1 MKTERMSPVLAFLA
15 NLAACLIVAS
25 CGRES
30 RPPSDQMVSLGSHR
44 LEMHLEGKGA
54 PTVVIDAGI
63 TDQLDKLRPLQ
74 NRLAQVT
81 QVITYNRAG
90 YGRSEPGPLPRHSG
104 REAEELKALL
114 EKASVPGPYVLV
126 GHSLGALNIQ
136 VFASKY
142 PDDAAGMVLLDPPP
156 LSFLLGQ
163 EYKDLRGM
171 AEQMTA
177 EWQAI
182 ADSTAN
188 STDAREQARSSFFQM
203 IASEHREMFG
213 ETAKMVGS
221 VSKFGDMPLMVL
233 AAGKPNPAFGEV
245 AEEYQRYWIG
255 QSRALA
261 DKSTNGK
268 FILAEGATH
277 YLYLD
282 VPELVAQ
289 NILSVVDQ
297 VRAKTSGGVEITP
310 TEAASIIAKC
320 AEAMGGVAKIK
331 DIRTLRT
338 EVVYPDH
345 GASVVL
351 HEIRRPNL
359 IRTERPGEYVAIFD
373 GRNGAMLEYDSAKP
387 GQPPVPQDLPAEA
400 TRGFETDLVWFF
412 PSFFDFPAEYAGIV
426 ESNGAK
432 CHKLITTLPLGTRAE
447 YLVDA
452 RTSLVKTIALDE
464 TFQGKTFHMERE
476 WLDLKS
482 VQGIIYP
489 SRMTYMGRGGK
500 PAVAEIRKI
509 EFNPVLSEDRFRIPA
524 GAK

>member
-1 MKTERMSPVLAFLA
+1 
-15 NLAACLIVAS
+15 
-25 CGRES
+25 
-30 RPPSDQMVSLGSHR
+30 MVSIGSHR
-44 LEMHLEGKGA
+44 LQMHLEGKGA

-74 NRLAQVT
+74 ERLAQVT

-90 YGRSEPGPLPRHSG
+90 YGQSESGPMPRHSG

-126 GHSLGALNIQ
+126 GHSLGALNMQ

-142 PDDAAGMVLLDPPP
+142 PEDVAGMVLLDPPP
-156 LSFLLGQ
+156 LSFLLGREYQ
-163 EYKDLRGM
+163 ELRGM
-171 AEQMTA
+171 AERMTE

-182 ADSTAN
+182 ADSTAK
-188 STDAREQARSSFFQM
+188 STDAREQARSSFFRM
-203 IASEHREMFG
+203 LASEHREMFA
-213 ETAKMVGS
+213 ETARMVDA
-221 VSKFGDMPLMVL
+221 VSTFGDTPLVVL

-261 DKSTNGK
+261 DRSTNGK

-289 NILSVVDQ
+289 NILSVVYE
-297 VRAKTSGGVEITP
+297 VRAKTLGGVEQ
-310 TEAASIIAKC
+310 TESASIIAKC
-320 AEAMGGVAKIK
+320 AEAMGGTARIK
-331 DIRTLRT
+331 AVRTLHL

-345 GASVVL
+345 DASAIL
-351 HEIRRPNL
+351 HEIRLPNQ

-373 GRNGAMLEYDSAKP
+373 GRRGAVLKYDPAKP
-387 GQPPVPQDLPAEA
+387 DQPPVPQDLPAEA
-400 TRGFETDLVWFF
+400 SRGFETDLAWFF
-412 PSFFDFPAEYAGIV
+412 PLFIDLPAEYAGIV
-426 ESNGAK
+426 DSKGTK
-432 CHKLITTLPLGTRAE
+432 CHKLVVTLPLGTRAE

-452 RTSLVKTIALDE
+452 RTYMVKTIAVDE
-464 TFQGKTFHMERE
+464 TYQGQTFHMERE
-476 WLDLKS
+476 WLDFRS

-489 SRMTYMGRGGK
+489 NRMTYPGRDGK
-500 PAVAEIRKI
+500 TATAEIMKV
-509 EFNPVLSEDRFRIPA
+509 EFNPLLSEDRFKILTIAR
-524 GAK
+524 